1 MKVYLS
7 PSSQTEN
14 SYATGKTNESAVCNK
29 IAIAAEKALKRNDYS
44 VKRGSTSKTVSQRIA
59 ESNSWGA
66 DLHVPIHT
74 NAGGGDGTLVMCFTG
89 CTNNKY
95 VKAIYAEVA
104 ALSPG
109 KDDGI
114 KVRTNLAEITDTT
127 AMCVYVECEFHD
139 DTDLANWIITHTT
152 EIGEAIAR
160 AICKADGKTFKTASG
175 SSGASG
181 STSKK
186 AKYYVQCGAFA
197 DKKNADAL
205 AAKLKAD
212 GYDVYVKTE

>member
-7 PSSQTEN
+7 PSSQKEN
-14 SYATGKTNESAVCNK
+14 LYATGNTNESAVCKK
-29 IAIAAEKALKRNDYS
+29 IAIAAETALKRNDYT
-44 VKRGSTSKTVSQRIA
+44 VKRGSTDKTVSQRVK
-59 ESNSWGA
+59 ESNEWGA

-74 NAGGGDGTLVMCFTG
+74 NAGDGDGTLVMCFTG
-89 CTNNKY
+89 NTGNKY

-114 KVRTNLAEITDTT
+114 KVRTNLAEITGTKAT
-127 AMCVYVECEFHD
+127 CVYVECEFHD
-139 DTDLANWIITHTT
+139 NTGLAKWIISHTT

-160 AICKADGKTFKTASG
+160 AICKADGKKFKTASG
-175 SSGASG
+175 STG

-186 AKYYVQCGAFA
+186 AKHYVQCGAFA
-197 DKKNADAL
+197 EKKNADAL
-205 AAKLKAD
+205 AARLKAD
-212 GYDVYVKTE
+212 GYDVYIKTE

>member
-7 PSSQTEN
+7 PSSQTAN
-14 SYATGKTNESAVCNK
+14 SYASGKTNESAVCKK
-29 IAIAAEKALKRNDYS
+29 IAIAAETALKRNDYM
-44 VKRGSTSKTVSQRIA
+44 VKRGSTDKAVCQRVE
-59 ESNSWGA
+59 ESNEWGA

-74 NAGGGDGTLVMCFTG
+74 NAGGGDGTLVMCYTG
-89 CTNNKY
+89 NANNKY

-104 ALSPG
+104 AISPG

-114 KVRTNLAEITDTT
+114 KVRTNLAEIIGTK
-127 AMCVYVECEFHD
+127 ALCVYVECEFHD

-152 EIGEAIAR
+152 ELGEAIAK

-175 SSGASG
+175 SNG

-205 AAKLKAD
+205 AAKLKAG
-212 GYDVYVKTE
+212 GYDVYIKTE

>member
-7 PSSQTEN
+7 PSSQKEN
-14 SYATGKTNESAVCNK
+14 LYATGNTNESAVCKK
-29 IAIAAEKALKRNDYS
+29 IAIAAETALKRNGYT
-44 VKRGSTSKTVSQRIA
+44 VKRGSTDKTVSQRVK
-59 ESNSWGA
+59 ESNEWGA

-74 NAGGGDGTLVMCFTG
+74 NAGDGDGTLVMCFTDNTG
-89 CTNNKY
+89 NKY

-114 KVRTNLAEITDTT
+114 KVRTNLAEITGTK
-127 AMCVYVECEFHD
+127 ALCVYVECEFHD
-139 DTDLANWIITHTT
+139 NTDLAKWIISHTS

-160 AICKADGKTFKTASG
+160 AICKADGKKFKTASG
-175 SSGASG
+175 STGSTG

-186 AKYYVQCGAFA
+186 VKYYVQCGAFA
-197 DKKNADAL
+197 EKKNADAL
-205 AAKLKAD
+205 AARLKAG
-212 GYDVYVKTE
+212 GYDVYIKTE

>member
-7 PSSQTEN
+7 PSSQKEN
-14 SYATGKTNESAVCNK
+14 AYVTGNTNESAVCKK
-29 IAIAAEKALKRNDYS
+29 IATAAETALKRNDYM
-44 VKRGSTSKTVSQRIA
+44 VKRGSTEKTVSQRIA
-59 ESNSWGA
+59 ESNKWGA

-89 CTNNKY
+89 NTGNKY
-95 VKAIYAEVA
+95 VKAIYEEVS

-114 KVRTNLAEITDTT
+114 KVRTNLAEITGTK
-127 AMCVYVECEFHD
+127 ALCVYVECEFHD
-139 DTDLANWIITHTT
+139 NTDLAKWIVSHTS

-160 AICKADGKTFKTASG
+160 AICKADGKKFKTASG
-175 SSGASG
+175 STG

-205 AAKLKAD
+205 AAKLKAG
-212 GYDVYVKTE
+212 GYDVYIKTE

>member
-7 PSSQTEN
+7 PSSQTAN
-14 SYATGKTNESAVCNK
+14 SYASGKTNESAVCKK
-29 IAIAAEKALKRNDYS
+29 IAIAAEEALKRNDYS

-74 NAGGGDGTLVMCFTG
+74 NAGDGDGTLVMCFTG
-89 CTNNKY
+89 CAGNKY

-114 KVRTNLAEITDTT
+114 KVRTDLAEITDTV
-127 AMCVYVECEFHD
+127 AVCVYVECEFHD
-139 DTDLANWIITHTT
+139 DPDLANWIINHTT

-175 SSGASG
+175 STG

-205 AAKLKAD
+205 AVKLKAD
-212 GYDVYVKTE
+212 GYDVYIKTE

>member
-7 PSSQTEN
+7 PSSQKEN
-14 SYATGKTNESAVCNK
+14 AYATGNTNESAVCKK
-29 IAIAAEKALKRNDYS
+29 IATAAETALKRNDYT
-44 VKRGSTSKTVSQRIA
+44 VKRGSTDKTVSQRVK
-59 ESNSWGA
+59 ESNEWGA

-89 CTNNKY
+89 NTGNKY

-114 KVRTNLAEITDTT
+114 KVRTNLAEITGTK
-127 AMCVYVECEFHD
+127 ALCVYVECEFHD
-139 DTDLANWIITHTT
+139 NTDLAKWIIDHTT
-152 EIGEAIAR
+152 EIGEAIAK
-160 AICKADGKTFKTASG
+160 AICKADGKTFITASG
-175 SSGASG
+175 STG

-186 AKYYVQCGAFA
+186 AKYYVQCGAFVE
-197 DKKNADAL
+197 KKNADAL
-205 AAKLKAD
+205 AARLKAD
-212 GYDVYVKTE
+212 GYDVYIKAE

>member
-7 PSSQTEN
+7 PSSQKEN
-14 SYATGKTNESAVCNK
+14 AYATGKTNESSVCKK
-29 IAIAAEKALKRNDYS
+29 IAIAAETALKRNGYS
-44 VKRGSTSKTVSQRIA
+44 VKRGSTDKTVSQRVK
-59 ESNSWGA
+59 ESNEWGA

-89 CTNNKY
+89 CTGNKY

-114 KVRTNLAEITDTT
+114 KVRTNLAEITDTV
-127 AMCVYVECEFHD
+127 ALCVYVECEFHD

-175 SSGASG
+175 S
-181 STSKK
+181 TSKK
-186 AKYYVQCGAFA
+186 VKYYVQCGAFA

-212 GYDVYVKTE
+212 GYDVYIKTE

>member
-7 PSSQTEN
+7 PSSQKEN
-14 SYATGKTNESAVCNK
+14 AYATGNTNESAVCKK
-29 IAIAAEKALKRNDYS
+29 IATAAETALKRNGYA
-44 VKRGSTSKTVSQRIA
+44 VKRGSTDKTVSQRIK
-59 ESNSWGA
+59 ESNDWGA

-74 NAGGGDGTLVMCFTG
+74 NAGGGDGTLAMCFTG

-95 VKAIYAEVA
+95 VKAIYTEVA

-114 KVRTNLAEITDTT
+114 KVRTNLAEITETK
-127 AMCVYVECEFHD
+127 AMCVYLECEFHD
-139 DTDLANWIITHTT
+139 NTDLAEWIISYTT
-152 EIGEAIAR
+152 KIGEAIAK

-175 SSGASG
+175 SSGSSG

-186 AKYYVQCGAFA
+186 AKYYVLCGAFA

-212 GYDVYVKTE
+212 GYDVYII

>member
-7 PSSQTEN
+7 PSSQKEN
-14 SYATGKTNESAVCNK
+14 AYATGNTNESAVCKK
-29 IAIAAEKALKRNDYS
+29 IAIAAETALKRNDYT
-44 VKRGSTSKTVSQRIA
+44 VKRGSTDKTVSQRVK
-59 ESNSWGA
+59 ESNEWGA

-74 NAGGGDGTLVMCFTG
+74 NAGDGDGTLVMCFTG
-89 CTNNKY
+89 NTGNKY

-114 KVRTNLAEITDTT
+114 KVRTNLVEITGTK
-127 AMCVYVECEFHD
+127 ALCVYVECEFHD
-139 DTDLANWIITHTT
+139 NTDLAKWIIDHTT

-175 SSGASG
+175 STG

-197 DKKNADAL
+197 EKKNADAL
-205 AAKLKAD
+205 AARLKAD
-212 GYDVYVKTE
+212 GYDVYIKME

>member
-14 SYATGKTNESAVCNK
+14 SYATGKTNESAVCKK

-89 CTNNKY
+89 CTGNKY

-114 KVRTNLAEITDTT
+114 KVRTNLAEITDTV
-127 AMCVYVECEFHD
+127 ALCVYVECEFHD

-175 SSGASG
+175 SGG

-212 GYDVYVKTE
+212 GYDVYIKTE